1 MFTRFRQ
8 TRHRLQ
14 VSLVETR
21 RLNGK
26 VRHEHVASLGSIET
40 PPSVPERIARAL
52 C

>member
-1 MFTRFRQ
+1 MRHYTMFPRFRQ

-21 RLNGK
+21 RETGK
-26 VRHEHVASLGSIET
+26 VHHEHIFDGLHNL
-40 PPSVPERIARAL
+40 R